1 MQDSSVDVVAK
12 ETDFGLLKPGQKKT
26 KQIDLVN
33 LNKNSEAIVKGFRLK
48 SGSTGFTVSFF
59 SKSPKATLVGKP

>member
-1 MQDSSVDVVAK
+1 MTQLSTVNYKAFSVDVIAK

-33 LNKNSEAIVKGFRLK
+33 LE
-48 SGSTGFTVSFF
+48 
-59 SKSPKATLVGKP
+59 